1 MQRRLTSIISLPLEE
16 RYASFT
22 SLYPNIVQR
31 VPQHM
36 IASYMGL
43 TPETLS
49 RVRKKMIRK

>member
-1 MQRRLTSIISLPLEE
+1 MQRRLNSTISLSLEE
-16 RYASFT
+16 RYAAFT
-22 SLYPNIVQR
+22 STYPEIVQR

-49 RVRKKMIRK
+49 RVRKKMSGK